1 MVVTGRLMDPVNR
14 RGTCRSFKR
23 YLIKMVEEGLQATD
37 DLEEDR
43 MCIVYDRRGLEFQH
57 IDPNMF
63 NFCKPLIEEMQV
75 SSQFHELLCCSRCCR
90 LRGGLPCVFQPGG

>member
-1 MVVTGRLMDPVNR
+1 VNR

-75 SSQFHELLCCSRCCR
+75 NSQLHFTSYSVVLAVAIADCS
-90 LRGGLPCVFQPGG
+90 VAW

>member
-1 MVVTGRLMDPVNR
+1 MQSHNVR
-14 RGTCRSFKR
+14 RSPCKQAHRHN
-23 YLIKMVEEGLQATD
+23 LIKMVEEGLQATD

-75 SSQFHELLCCSRCCR
+75 SSQFHELHCCSRCCR
-90 LRGGLPCVFQPGG
+90 R